1 MSSGGRSWPVR
12 HHHLLHARIIP
23 NKKHLLAA
31 AKIMQD
37 SRQFDT
43 CQCLRSLV
51 MGPRGLLLSSKMDW
65 LASVR
70 WNWPQGRRGEKWGSR
85 PTELR
90 RRSMADPAISLFG
103 RSAVWRSR
111 PRLERGSIR
120 LRGSRGRQRAGSLGA
135 WRDLRSEYSA
145 RSVGETEMRP
155 DVLPR
160 ANQPGETQNVHS
172 PSVNQISPDIA
183 MARATY
189 EEGRPRRAA
198 LHVA

>member
-1 MSSGGRSWPVR
+1 
-12 HHHLLHARIIP
+12 
-23 NKKHLLAA
+23 
-31 AKIMQD
+31 
-37 SRQFDT
+37 
-43 CQCLRSLV
+43 

-70 WNWPQGRRGEKWGSR
+70 WKWPQGRRGEKWGAR

-135 WRDLRSEYSA
+135 WRDL
-145 RSVGETEMRP
+145 
-155 DVLPR
+155 PR